1 MDFLVGW
8 IAIVPSYATP
18 LLLASLGLIVCER
31 AGILNLG
38 AEGLMA
44 VGAMTGAI
52 AVLSGVDPWAALA
65 AGAAAGT
72 ALALLFG
79 IATVVM
85 RADHTLSGLAIVAV
99 GLGLTGVVGRPYTQK
114 TFPGI
119 ANFGELFGIERATAL
134 GRVVAVQDP
143 VTLAMP
149 VLVALLWWWLLKS
162 GSGLRLR
169 AVGENP
175 AAADVAGIDIQVA
188 QFGAVLVSGLLCGL
202 AGAYLCVA
210 TSHVWVE
217 GMIAARGWVAVA
229 LVIFARWNPARALIG
244 ALVFGSADALVPR
257 LQAIGADI
265 PVYLAMMLPYL
276 LTLVVL
282 VASAMAG
289 RASGEPSF
297 LGRIYLRQDKH

>member
-1 MDFLVGW
+1 MDFLIGW
-8 IAIVPSYATP
+8 IAIVPSYAMP

-52 AVLSGVDPWAALA
+52 SVLSGSDPWTALA

-72 ALALLFG
+72 ALSLLFG
-79 IATVVM
+79 IATVVF
-85 RADHTLSGLAIVAV
+85 RADHTLA
-99 GLGLTGVVGRPYTQK
+99 GLGVVAIGLGMTGVIGRPYVQK

-119 ANFGELFGIERATAL
+119 SNFGDLFGIERSSGF
-134 GRVVAVQDP
+134 GRFIAVQDP
-143 VTLAMP
+143 ITLVMP
-149 VLVALLWWWLLKS
+149 VAVFLLWWWLQRS
-162 GSGLRLR
+162 RSGLCLR

-175 AAADVAGIDIQVA
+175 AAADVAGIDIQLTQMA
-188 QFGAVLVSGLLCGL
+188 AVIFSGLLCGF

-217 GMIAARGWVAVA
+217 GMIASRGWVAVA
-229 LVIFARWNPARALIG
+229 LVIFSRWSPVSALLG
-244 ALVFGSADALVPR
+244 ALLFGSADALSPR

-265 PVYLAMMLPYL
+265 PVYLMMTLPYL
-276 LTLVVL
+276 LTLIVL
-282 VASAMAG
+282 VLGSLTG
-289 RASGEPSF
+289 RHSGEPSF

>member
-52 AVLSGVDPWAALA
+52 AVLSGLDPWAALA

-79 IATVVM
+79 LATVVM
-85 RADHTLSGLAIVAV
+85 RADHTLSGLAVVAV
-99 GLGLTGVVGRPYTQK
+99 GLGLTSVVGRPYMQK

-119 ANFGELFGIERATAL
+119 ASFGDLFDIDRTTAL
-134 GRVVAVQDP
+134 GRIVAVQDP

-149 VLVALLWWWLLKS
+149 VLVALLWWWLMKS

-175 AAADVAGIDIQVA
+175 AAADVAGIDVQLA
-188 QFGAVLVSGLLCGL
+188 QLGAVLVSGLLCGL

-229 LVIFARWNPARALIG
+229 LVIFARWNPARALVG

-282 VASAMAG
+282 VASSMAG

>member
-1 MDFLVGW
+1 MDFLIGW
-8 IAIVPSYATP
+8 IAIIPSYATP
-18 LLLASLGLIVCER
+18 LLLASLGLVICER
-31 AGILNLG
+31 AGVLNLG

-52 AVLSGVDPWAALA
+52 TVLSGGDPWAALA
-65 AGAAAGT
+65 AGAAAGA

-85 RADHTLSGLAIVAV
+85 RADHTLSGLAVVAI
-99 GLGLTGVVGRPYTQK
+99 GLGITGVVGRPYVQK

-119 ANFGELFGIERATAL
+119 ASLGDLLGIDRSTAL
-134 GRVVAVQDP
+134 GRIAAMQDP

-162 GSGLRLR
+162 RTGLRLR

-175 AAADVAGIDIQVA
+175 AAADVASIDIQLT
-188 QFGAVLVSGLLCGL
+188 QLGAVLASGVLCGL
-202 AGAYLCVA
+202 AGAYLSVA

-217 GMIAARGWVAVA
+217 GMVAARGWIAVA
-229 LVIFARWNPARALIG
+229 LVIFARWNPARALAG
-244 ALVFGSADALVPR
+244 AILFGSADAIVPR

-265 PVYLAMMLPYL
+265 PVYLTMTMPYW
-276 LTLVVL
+276 LTLAVL
-282 VASAMAG
+282 VLSSIGG

-297 LGRIYLRQDKH
+297 LGKIYLRQDKH

>member
-44 VGAMTGAI
+44 VGAMTGAV
-52 AVLSGVDPWAALA
+52 AVLSGFDPWAALA

-79 IATVVM
+79 LATVVM
-85 RADHTLSGLAIVAV
+85 RADHTLSGLAVVAI
-99 GLGLTGVVGRPYTQK
+99 GLGVTGVVGRPYMQK

-119 ANFGELFGIERATAL
+119 ANFGELFGIERSSAL
-134 GRVVAVQDP
+134 GRIIAVQDP

-149 VLVALLWWWLLKS
+149 VLVALLWWWLMRS

-175 AAADVAGIDIQVA
+175 AAADVAGIDVQVA

-217 GMIAARGWVAVA
+217 GMVAARGWVAVA
-229 LVIFARWNPARALIG
+229 LVIFARWNPARALVG

-276 LTLVVL
+276 LTLAVL

>member
-44 VGAMTGAI
+44 VGAMTGAV
-52 AVLSGVDPWAALA
+52 AVLSGLDPWAALA

-79 IATVVM
+79 LATVVM
-85 RADHTLSGLAIVAV
+85 RADHTLSGLAVVAV
-99 GLGLTGVVGRPYTQK
+99 GLGLTGVVGRPYMQK

-119 ANFGELFGIERATAL
+119 ANFGELFGIERSSAL
-134 GRVVAVQDP
+134 GRILAVQDP

-149 VLVALLWWWLLKS
+149 VLVALLWWWLMRS

-175 AAADVAGIDIQVA
+175 AAADVAGIDVQVA

-217 GMIAARGWVAVA
+217 GMVAARGWVAVA
-229 LVIFARWNPARALIG
+229 LVIFARWNPARALVG

-276 LTLVVL
+276 LTLAVL

>member
-85 RADHTLSGLAIVAV
+85 RADHTLSGLAVVAV

-210 TSHVWVE
+210 ASHVWVE

-229 LVIFARWNPARALIG
+229 LVIFARWNPARALVG

>member
-44 VGAMTGAI
+44 VGAMIGAV
-52 AVLSGVDPWAALA
+52 AVLSGLDPWAALA

-79 IATVVM
+79 LATVVM
-85 RADHTLSGLAIVAV
+85 RADHTLSGLAVVAV
-99 GLGLTGVVGRPYTQK
+99 GLGLTGVVGRPYMQK

-119 ANFGELFGIERATAL
+119 ANFGELFGFDRSSAL
-134 GRVVAVQDP
+134 GRIIAVQDP

-149 VLVALLWWWLLKS
+149 VLVALLWWWLMRS

-175 AAADVAGIDIQVA
+175 AAADVAGIDVQVA

-217 GMIAARGWVAVA
+217 GMVAARGWVAVA

-276 LTLVVL
+276 LTLAVL

>member
-44 VGAMTGAI
+44 VGAMTGAV
-52 AVLSGVDPWAALA
+52 AVLSGLDPWAALA

-85 RADHTLSGLAIVAV
+85 RADHTLSGLAVVAV
-99 GLGLTGVVGRPYTQK
+99 GLGLTGVVGRPYMQK

-119 ANFGELFGIERATAL
+119 ANFGELFGIERSSAL
-134 GRVVAVQDP
+134 GRILAVQDP

-149 VLVALLWWWLLKS
+149 VLVALLWWWLMRS

-175 AAADVAGIDIQVA
+175 AAADVAGIDVQVA

-217 GMIAARGWVAVA
+217 GMVAARGWVAVA
-229 LVIFARWNPARALIG
+229 LVIFARWNPARALVG

-276 LTLVVL
+276 LTLAVL